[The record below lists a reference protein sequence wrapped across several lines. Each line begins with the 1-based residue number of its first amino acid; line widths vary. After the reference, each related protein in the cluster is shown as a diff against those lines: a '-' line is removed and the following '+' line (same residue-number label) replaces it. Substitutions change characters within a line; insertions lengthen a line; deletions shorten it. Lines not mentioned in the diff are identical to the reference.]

1 MTEGVCN
8 TVSDR
13 PTGIGADVE
22 PATPAWM
29 AVFSLAMGVFG
40 LLTAEYLPASL
51 LTLMATDLG
60 VSEALAGQAV
70 TVTAVVALFAGL
82 LVPGLTRSIDRRWVL
97 LGFSTLMVASNLLV
111 AVSSSFAVLL
121 SMRILLGVALGGFWS
136 MAAAVAMRLVPTA
149 LLPRAL
155 SIIFSGIAIGT
166 VVAVPLGSY
175 LGGLYGW
182 RSAFFAAA
190 AVGMVTLAFQSFTLP
205 RLAPRR
211 PARLRTI
218 FEVLQRPGI
227 AMGMFGCVLVHSGH
241 FAMFTYVR
249 PFLEGTTGIG
259 AQGLSLML
267 LGFGAANFVGTLLAG
282 KLLERNPL
290 ATLVLMP
297 ALVGVAA
304 LALVLL
310 PASVPGQAVLLA
322 IWGLAFGG
330 VPVAWSNWVASAV
343 PDQAESA
350 GGMVVASV
358 QSAIATGAAA
368 GGAMFSLGGSSGV
381 FVAAAV
387 VMLLA
392 ALLIALRVRVPS
404 RRGVGQREPA
414 LHL

>member
-1 MTEGVCN
+1 MTDCVCN
-8 TVSDR
+8 TLSDR
-13 PTGIGADVE
+13 HSGVGADVE

-51 LTLMATDLG
+51 LTLMSADLG

-111 AVSSSFAVLL
+111 AVSSSFTVLL
-121 SMRILLGVALGGFWS
+121 VMRILLGIALGGFWS
-136 MAAAVAMRLVPTA
+136 MAAAVAMRLVPSA

-155 SIIFSGIAIGT
+155 SIIFSGIAVGT

-211 PARLRTI
+211 PARLRTVL
-218 FEVLQRPGI
+218 EVLQRPGI

-259 AQGLSLML
+259 PQGLSLML
-267 LGFGAANFVGTLLAG
+267 LGFGVANFAGTLLAG
-282 KLLERNPL
+282 RLLERHPL

-310 PASVPGQAVLLA
+310 PASVPGQALLLA
-322 IWGLAFGG
+322 VWGLAFGG

-368 GGAMFSLGGSSGV
+368 GGAVFSFGGSAGV

-387 VMLLA
+387 LMLLA

-404 RRGVGQREPA
+404 AQGVRQPKPA